1 MADQKEPFAS
11 FWTYI
16 CNDFK
21 EGLQRQMLDHLHQS
35 LLKELRNSFA
45 IGYTPQYLA
54 YRTILDAMSHVCN
67 SNISVTKHPKV
78 RNKPQPGDQPVNTE
92 GLRYLAESGQTRGE
106 LLLDILEGGR
116 ASVNRYKLAAKLTPL
131 IATPLPKTNI
141 PPKGADLAK
150 PEITIMPR
158 ELKAPR
164 NPNTRELSAR
174 VVRKGCDVDEI
185 LIPPIVNIQRDLE
198 PYLPKLQAMWTVWL
212 GLNKERRVLTFR
224 CQTKQNRDET
234 DDMVSDRH
242 RQEFR
247 YIFLSWVQDCLFCQH
262 SGDFMMFHCYH
273 YKDETEGWRRMS
285 EEVAVDLKERFIDR
299 GVWS

>member
-1 MADQKEPFAS
+1 M
-11 FWTYI
+11 
-16 CNDFK
+16 
-21 EGLQRQMLDHLHQS
+21 
-35 LLKELRNSFA
+35 
-45 IGYTPQYLA
+45 
-54 YRTILDAMSHVCN
+54 
-67 SNISVTKHPKV
+67 
-78 RNKPQPGDQPVNTE
+78 
-92 GLRYLAESGQTRGE
+92 
-106 LLLDILEGGR
+106 
-116 ASVNRYKLAAKLTPL
+116 NRYKLAAKLTPL